1 LSGEVNVNNGVITWN
16 LGSMLPGESKRVTFQ
31 VVVPITE
38 GQTLWANM
46 ATVSYGEDPNN
57 PEETVP
63 SNTVVIEENPASAK
77 IKLFKEQRKIVNG
90 VASEWNTQ
98 DRINPMMVN
107 GGDVVEYRVTATVQG
122 QTPLHNVTI
131 RDQIPN
137 YEGSPGLLI
146 LDENSLSGNV
156 TFDNGL
162 ITWNIGTMQPGES
175 QSVTFQVLVPKTEG
189 ITLWSN
195 VATVSHG
202 EDPNHPEETI
212 SSNVVTIAEG
222 PNTGEPDISLVKQQR
237 LIRNGV
243 ASDWNTQGKDN
254 PMAVQANDIVEYRL
268 VVTNTT
274 AHAVP
279 NVVVKDTIPSPS
291 GSNAQLTLIDQ
302 KTTKG
307 NTRVDGHVLIWEIG
321 NMAPQEVVNVY
332 FQVRVPAVSAAT
344 LWPNIGYATYGEDP
358 NHPDKEVPSNEVD
371 IREDPDTSG
380 NTPPN
385 TSNTTPNSPNT
396 STTPNTNN
404 TNNTS
409 NSETSSSSKNPA
421 TKPGTYATTG
431 ANTNTNT
438 WIIVGLVSL
447 AVLCLGGYWWSTNKK
462 RK

>member
-1 LSGEVNVNNGVITWN
+1 
-16 LGSMLPGESKRVTFQ
+16 M
-31 VVVPITE
+31 
-38 GQTLWANM
+38 
-46 ATVSYGEDPNN
+46 
-57 PEETVP
+57 
-63 SNTVVIEENPASAK
+63 
-77 IKLFKEQRKIVNG
+77 
-90 VASEWNTQ
+90 
-98 DRINPMMVN
+98 
-107 GGDVVEYRVTATVQG
+107 
-122 QTPLHNVTI
+122 
-131 RDQIPN
+131 
-137 YEGSPGLLI
+137 
-146 LDENSLSGNV
+146 
-156 TFDNGL
+156 
-162 ITWNIGTMQPGES
+162 
-175 QSVTFQVLVPKTEG
+175 
-189 ITLWSN
+189 
-195 VATVSHG
+195 
-202 EDPNHPEETI
+202 
-212 SSNVVTIAEG
+212 
-222 PNTGEPDISLVKQQR
+222 
-237 LIRNGV
+237 
-243 ASDWNTQGKDN
+243 
-254 PMAVQANDIVEYRL
+254 
-268 VVTNTT
+268 
-274 AHAVP
+274 
-279 NVVVKDTIPSPS
+279 VKDTIPSPS